1 MSDPAPSFSLS
12 GQPWIPVLDL
22 AGRRRLVSLAEL
34 FAQAAELRAVAGDL
48 PTQTSAL
55 LRLLLAILHRAVDGP
70 EDERVWQG
78 LWRQPDL
85 PAGDVVDYLDE
96 YRDRFDLLHPVTPFY
111 QVADL
116 RTQKQNDV
124 FGLQRFIA
132 DVPNGA
138 PYLTTRLGPGLQRL
152 TPAEAAVWLVH
163 CQAYDTSGIKSG
175 AVGDPRVSGGKGYP
189 IGPGAGGSLGL
200 VYLEG
205 RTLRETLLLNLVPL
219 DNAYLQQD
227 PERDSPMWE
236 RDPHGPAEEAERDRG
251 PHGPLNL
258 YTWQSRRIRLF
269 GDQTGITGAMIANG
283 DRITWTNLHRKEP
296 MSGWRRSP
304 HQEKKLVLPTV
315 YLPSLHDHTRAL
327 WRGLTAVLPTSA
339 EKPGADAPTRR
350 PPAVSQ
356 WLAGLRVTGL
366 IDDRYRVTTRAVG
379 VIYGN
384 QMSVIN
390 EIYHD
395 AVTMPVQAFEPTG
408 PLATTIVDSAA
419 DADAAVTTLRGL
431 AVNLCR
437 ASGGYGERPEDPPA
451 AAADRAA
458 ELAYA
463 ELDVL
468 FRQWLGGLD
477 PADDPAQARVR
488 WQTQAR
494 RCVLRLGSDLVDW
507 SGPRAWAGRYV
518 DPEKKKRISS
528 PLADRHFRDALHR
541 ALPLATTTI
550 ATPSA
555 PQEVPA

>member
-1 MSDPAPSFSLS
+1 MSEPAPSFCLI

-22 AGRRRLVSLAEL
+22 AGHRRLVSVSEL
-34 FAQAAELRAVAGDL
+34 FAHAAQLRAVAGDL
-48 PTQTSAL
+48 PTQTSAI

-70 EDERVWQG
+70 EDEGAWHS

-85 PAGDVVDYLDE
+85 PAGDITGYLDE

-116 RTQKQNDV
+116 RTQKPNDV

-132 DVPNGA
+132 DVPNNA
-138 PYLTTRLGPGLQRL
+138 PYLTTRLGSGLERL

-175 AVGDPRVSGGKGYP
+175 AVGDDRVSGGKGYP
-189 IGPGAGGSLGL
+189 IGPAAGGSLGL

-219 DNAYLQQD
+219 GSAYLQQD

-236 RDPHGPAEEAERDRG
+236 RDPHGPAEEAERHRG
-251 PHGPLNL
+251 PHGVLNL

-269 GDQTGITGAMIANG
+269 GDQNGITGAMIANG
-283 DRITWTNLHRKEP
+283 DRINWTNLHRQEP

-304 HQEKKLVLPTV
+304 NQEKKLGLPTV
-315 YLPSLHDHTRAL
+315 YLPNLHDHTRAL
-327 WRGLTAVLPTSA
+327 WRGLAALLPTPA
-339 EKPGADAPTRR
+339 EKSGAEAPARR

-356 WLAGLRVTGL
+356 WLARLRTKRL

-379 VIYGN
+379 VVYGN
-384 QMSVIN
+384 NMSVVD

-395 AVTMPVQAFEPTG
+395 ALTMTVQAFDPAG
-408 PLATTIVDSAA
+408 PLTTTIVDSAA
-419 DADAAVTTLRGL
+419 DAEAAVKTLRGL
-431 AVNLCR
+431 AANLCR
-437 ASGGYGERPEDPPA
+437 AGGGHGDKPEDPPA

-468 FRQWLGGLD
+468 FRQWLASLG
-477 PADDPAQARVR
+477 PTDDPAQARIQ

-494 RCVLRLGSDLVDW
+494 RCVWRLGNDLVEW
-507 SGPRAWAGRYV
+507 SGPKAWAGRYL
-518 DPEKKKRISS
+518 DQEKKKHLSS
-528 PLADRHFRDALHR
+528 PLADRFFRDALRR
-541 ALPLATTTI
+541 ALPLATTIETS
-550 ATPSA
+550 SA